1 MSLAIPAEELGRSQI
16 HIKLSPSGGLP
27 VFRLEPL
34 PSTTST
40 VNVSRFNVNFH
51 IFKEGSDY
59 NIVVYPSFATTPKP
73 DEGQVAPRPWQS
85 NSMDTPCQ
93 SIHTSASPLRSPP
106 SDVSHTDAANIFP
119 DQAASSTQCI
129 SPAQRTSVPLDRVD
143 PLIQGGFNQQ
153 DISGIFGDM
162 MSDSSYTDSFHPAMG
177 DARLYIPTLDFS
189 DESFHGDSRRLY
201 MNGSENLGFNE
212 HQPGTRCSSIAMSES
227 VPTGVVDQHPST
239 PCLPSPSTS
248 TSSPSPRLSPPLFT
262 TAPEVPLRSKAR
274 GTSDDSKSTS
284 KGLRRA
290 GKRQYP
296 CLHPTC
302 SRFFT
307 SEYTRRMHMASHDA
321 KPRKTYPCSMRE
333 ETGCRETFS
342 RAHDRLR
349 HEVAMHGK
357 DCQWVCEKCG
367 RFFSSNRML
376 DVHKC
381 PGIVS
386 GWLRARHP
394 SAAVSEEKHGKPMR

>member
-129 SPAQRTSVPLDRVD
+129 SPAQRTSVPLGNSSSYRHPVTVPNFDFVLQDRVD

-162 MSDSSYTDSFHPAMG
+162 MSDSSYTDSSVHAMPTIPFHLDIEPFSSTFTSIIYHS
-177 DARLYIPTLDFS
+177 ARGP
-189 DESFHGDSRRLY
+189 
-201 MNGSENLGFNE
+201 
-212 HQPGTRCSSIAMSES
+212 
-227 VPTGVVDQHPST
+227 
-239 PCLPSPSTS
+239 
-248 TSSPSPRLSPPLFT
+248 
-262 TAPEVPLRSKAR
+262 PEVE
-274 GTSDDSKSTS
+274 
-284 KGLRRA
+284 
-290 GKRQYP
+290 GK
-296 CLHPTC
+296 
-302 SRFFT
+302 
-307 SEYTRRMHMASHDA
+307 EY
-321 KPRKTYPCSMRE
+321 
-333 ETGCRETFS
+333 
-342 RAHDRLR
+342 
-349 HEVAMHGK
+349 
-357 DCQWVCEKCG
+357 
-367 RFFSSNRML
+367 
-376 DVHKC
+376 
-381 PGIVS
+381 I
-386 GWLRARHP
+386 
-394 SAAVSEEKHGKPMR
+394 